1 MALTYSIDTDT
12 RLITI
17 TGEYADAEEWA
28 ELLGRMVSDPQLA
41 PGFAVL
47 RDLRN
52 ATTPTDAAAVVRAMT
67 VVRKFWP
74 HIQPSR
80 TAILTREDID
90 PAALVAS
97 ALADAHG
104 LPLRIFRSLDAALQW
119 LKADSVLSV

>member
-1 MALTYSIDTDT
+1 MRRQQREPWQRRWSGEAIRCIGDRGLTLFVKRSCSCHPYQSSAATTERQCAQLFGFTAMALTYSIDIDT

-52 ATTPTDAAAVVRAMT
+52 AT
-67 VVRKFWP
+67 K
-74 HIQPSR
+74 
-80 TAILTREDID
+80 
-90 PAALVAS
+90 
-97 ALADAHG
+97 
-104 LPLRIFRSLDAALQW
+104 
-119 LKADSVLSV
+119 

>member
-1 MALTYSIDTDT
+1 MPRS
-12 RLITI
+12 
-17 TGEYADAEEWA
+17 GP
-28 ELLGRMVSDPQLA
+28 ELLGKLVADPQLA

-52 ATTPTDAAAVVRAMT
+52 ATTPTDASSVVRAMT

-104 LPLRIFRSLDAALQW
+104 LPLQIFRSVDAAMRW
-119 LKADSVLSV
+119 LNPDSVLSV